1 MEFDSVVHVRE
12 SSDRSAGGPTPEAA
26 MAKIDQQMKDPM
38 PLTKCGRLDVPR
50 SQSENP
56 PPGSCERL
64 QEVVDEHR
72 STLCLRCLY
81 VESHPLLRMA
91 VGELAVIQVQ
101 PGLRHIS
108 PDGRATALCGTPSSG
123 PTARDREDGD
133 PFHICLGCAAED
145 WERSTRRRP
154 NDRLPK

>member
-26 MAKIDQQMKDPM
+26 MAKIDQQLKDPM
-38 PLTKCGRLDVPR
+38 PLTKCGRLDVSR

-56 PPGSCERL
+56 PPGSY
-64 QEVVDEHR
+64 VDDRR

-91 VGELAVIQVQ
+91 VRELAVIQVQ

-108 PDGRATALCGTPSSG
+108 PDGRATA
-123 PTARDREDGD
+123 
-133 PFHICLGCAAED
+133 
-145 WERSTRRRP
+145 
-154 NDRLPK
+154 

>member
-56 PPGSCERL
+56 PPGS
-64 QEVVDEHR
+64 
-72 STLCLRCLY
+72 
-81 VESHPLLRMA
+81 
-91 VGELAVIQVQ
+91 
-101 PGLRHIS
+101 
-108 PDGRATALCGTPSSG
+108 
-123 PTARDREDGD
+123 
-133 PFHICLGCAAED
+133 
-145 WERSTRRRP
+145 
-154 NDRLPK
+154 